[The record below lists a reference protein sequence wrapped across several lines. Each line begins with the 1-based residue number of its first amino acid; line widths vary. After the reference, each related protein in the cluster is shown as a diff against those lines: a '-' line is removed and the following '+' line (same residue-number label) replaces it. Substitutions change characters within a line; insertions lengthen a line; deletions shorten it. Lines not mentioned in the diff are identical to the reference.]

1 APQRKIEHRRET
13 ITMSSIE
20 SAISPGVR
28 ITSTWRLAATWIGA
42 AVVAVP
48 LGVLLHELGHFLAY
62 WAFGFQGVAL
72 HFSSAT
78 HSVERTFWQLVYTG
92 NVERAASLLPLWKV
106 GLATT
111 AGLVFTYIVTI
122 ACCIFAAKKS
132 PHPLVIA
139 LGVFAPVRFL
149 SGLPT
154 IFAALAGRAAGTSTD
169 EAHLAALTG
178 IPLLLLN
185 FTGLLVLVLAWI
197 WLFRRIPKTHRWISL
212 GSLVSGLA
220 LGIFLYFFLLGPRL
234 LP

>member
-1 APQRKIEHRRET
+1 
-13 ITMSSIE
+13 MSTVELAS
-20 SAISPGVR
+20 SHSVR

-62 WAFGFQGVAL
+62 WAFGFKGVAL
-72 HFSSAT
+72 HYSSAT
-78 HSVERTFWQLVYTG
+78 HTVERTFWQLVYSG
-92 NVERAASLLPLWKV
+92 KVGAAASLLPLWKV

-111 AGLVFTYIVTI
+111 AGIVFTYLVTI
-122 ACCIFAAKKS
+122 ACCIFAARKS

-154 IFAALAGRAAGTSTD
+154 IFAALSGKRITAGTD

-185 FTGLLVLVLAWI
+185 VTGLLVMVLAWV
-197 WLFRRIPKTHRWISL
+197 WLVRRIPKEHRWVSF
-212 GSLVSGLA
+212 GSLLSGLA

>member
-1 APQRKIEHRRET
+1 
-13 ITMSSIE
+13 MSSVA
-20 SAISPGVR
+20 AINHSVR
-28 ITSTWRLAATWIGA
+28 ITSTWRIAATWIGA

-62 WAFGFQGVAL
+62 WIFGFQGVAL
-72 HFSSAT
+72 HYASAT
-78 HSVERTFWQLVYTG
+78 HSVERTFWQLVYSG
-92 NVERAASLLPLWKV
+92 RVERAASLLPLWKV

-111 AGLVFTYIVTI
+111 AGLVFTYVVTI

-154 IFAALAGRAAGTSTD
+154 IMAILAGKPVGTGTD

-185 FTGLLVLVLAWI
+185 VTGLLVLVLAWI
-197 WLFRRIPKTHRWISL
+197 WMLRKIPKDHRWISL
-212 GSLVSGLA
+212 ASLVSGLA
-220 LGIFLYFFLLGPRL
+220 LGIFVYFFVLGPRL

>member
-1 APQRKIEHRRET
+1 
-13 ITMSSIE
+13 MSSVA
-20 SAISPGVR
+20 AISHGVR

-42 AVVAVP
+42 AVIAVP

-72 HFSSAT
+72 HYSSAT
-78 HSVERTFWQLVYTG
+78 HSVERTFWQLVYRG
-92 NVERAASLLPLWKV
+92 NIDRAAALLPLWKV
-106 GLATT
+106 GLST
-111 AGLVFTYIVTI
+111 AAAIVITYVVTI
-122 ACCIFAAKKS
+122 ACCIFAARKS

-154 IFAALAGRAAGTSTD
+154 VVAALSGKAVRASTD

-185 FTGLLVLVLAWI
+185 FTGLLVLLLAWI
-197 WLFRRIPKTHRWISL
+197 WMVRRIPKDHWWISL

-220 LGIFLYFFLLGPRL
+220 LGIFVYFWLLGPRL

>member
-1 APQRKIEHRRET
+1 
-13 ITMSSIE
+13 MSSIA
-20 SAISPGVR
+20 AIGHSVR
-28 ITSTWRLAATWIGA
+28 TTSTWRLAATWIGA
-42 AVVAVP
+42 AIIAVP

-72 HFSSAT
+72 HYSSAT
-78 HSVERTFWQLVYTG
+78 HSVESRFWQLVYSG
-92 NVERAASLLPLWKV
+92 RVGAAATLLPLWKV

-111 AGLVFTYIVTI
+111 AGILFTYVVTI

-154 IFAALAGRAAGTSTD
+154 ILAVLSGKSVRAHTD

-185 FTGLLVLVLAWI
+185 ITGLLVLVLAWI
-197 WLFRRIPKTHRWISL
+197 WLLRRIPRDHRWISL

-220 LGIFLYFFLLGPRL
+220 LGIYLYFFLLGPRL

>member
-1 APQRKIEHRRET
+1 
-13 ITMSSIE
+13 MSSVA
-20 SAISPGVR
+20 AINHSVR
-28 ITSTWRLAATWIGA
+28 ITSTWRLAAMWIGA

-72 HFSSAT
+72 HYSSAT

-92 NVERAASLLPLWKV
+92 RVGAAAALLPLWKV

-111 AGLVFTYIVTI
+111 AGIVFTYVVTI
-122 ACCIFAAKKS
+122 ACCIFAARKS

-154 IFAALAGRAAGTSTD
+154 IAAALAGRPVRASTD

-178 IPLLLLN
+178 IPVLLLN
-185 FTGLLVLVLAWI
+185 FTGLLILVLAWI
-197 WLFRRIPKTHRWISL
+197 WLVRRIPKDHRWISF
-212 GSLVSGLA
+212 GSLVVGLA
-220 LGIFLYFFLLGPRL
+220 LGIFVYFWLLGPRL

>member
-1 APQRKIEHRRET
+1 
-13 ITMSSIE
+13 MSTVELAS
-20 SAISPGVR
+20 SHSVR

-42 AVVAVP
+42 AVIAVP

-72 HFSSAT
+72 HYDSST
-78 HSVERTFWQLVYTG
+78 HAVERTFWQLVFRG
-92 NVERAASLLPLWKV
+92 NINAAAALLPLWKV

-111 AGLVFTYIVTI
+111 GGIAVTYLVTI
-122 ACCIFAAKKS
+122 ACCIFAAWKS

-139 LGVFAPVRFL
+139 LGLFSPVRFL

-154 IFAALAGRAAGTSTD
+154 VVAIIGGRRAGTGTD

-178 IPLLLLN
+178 IPLLLLS
-185 FTGLLVLVLAWI
+185 FMGLLVLVFAWI
-197 WLFRRIPKTHRWISL
+197 WLLRRIPKTHRWVSL
-212 GSLVSGLA
+212 ASLISGLA

>member
-1 APQRKIEHRRET
+1 
-13 ITMSSIE
+13 MSTLE
-20 SAISPGVR
+20 STVIGDVR
-28 ITSTWRLAATWIGA
+28 VASTSRLAATWIGA

-62 WAFGFQGVAL
+62 TAFGFQGVAL
-72 HFSSAT
+72 HYASST
-78 HSVERTFWQLVYTG
+78 HSVERTLWQLVFSG
-92 NVERAASLLPLWKV
+92 KVEAAAALLPLWKV

-111 AGLVFTYIVTI
+111 GGIVSTYLVTI
-122 ACCIFAAKKS
+122 ACCIFAARKG

-149 SGLPT
+149 SGLPAIVAIAT
-154 IFAALAGRAAGTSTD
+154 GKRASTGTD

-185 FTGLLVLVLAWI
+185 VMGLLVLVFAWI
-197 WLFRRIPKTHRWISL
+197 WLVRRIPKDHRWVSY

-220 LGIFLYFFLLGPRL
+220 LGIFLYFFVLGPRL

>member
-1 APQRKIEHRRET
+1 
-13 ITMSSIE
+13 MSTLE
-20 SAISPGVR
+20 SAITHDVR
-28 ITSTWRLAATWIGA
+28 ATSTWRLAATWIVA

-72 HFSSAT
+72 HYASAT
-78 HSVERTFWQLVYTG
+78 HSLERTFWQLVFTG
-92 NVERAASLLPLWKV
+92 KVGAAAALLPLWKV
-106 GLATT
+106 RLATT
-111 AGLVFTYIVTI
+111 GGIVVTYVVTI
-122 ACCIFAAKKS
+122 ACCIFAAKKG

-154 IFAALAGRAAGTSTD
+154 MIAILSGKRVSTGTD

-185 FTGLLVLVLAWI
+185 FTGLLVLLLAWI
-197 WLFRRIPKTHRWISL
+197 WMLRKIPKDHRWISL
-212 GSLVSGLA
+212 GSLVAGLA
-220 LGIFLYFFLLGPRL
+220 LGIFVYFSVLGPRL

>member
-1 APQRKIEHRRET
+1 
-13 ITMSSIE
+13 MSTVELAS
-20 SAISPGVR
+20 SHSVR

-62 WAFGFQGVAL
+62 WVFGFQGVAL
-72 HFSSAT
+72 HYSSAT
-78 HSVERTFWQLVYTG
+78 HAAERTFWQLVYTG
-92 NVERAASLLPLWKV
+92 KVGVAASLLPLWKV

-111 AGLVFTYIVTI
+111 AGIVFTYLVTI
-122 ACCIFAAKKS
+122 ACCIFAARKS

-154 IFAALAGRAAGTSTD
+154 VVAILAGKRAGTGTD

-185 FTGLLVLVLAWI
+185 FAGLLVLVFAWI
-197 WLFRRIPKTHRWISL
+197 WLVRRIPKDHRWVSY
-212 GSLVSGLA
+212 GSLIAGLA
-220 LGIFLYFFLLGPRL
+220 LGIFLYFGVIGPRL